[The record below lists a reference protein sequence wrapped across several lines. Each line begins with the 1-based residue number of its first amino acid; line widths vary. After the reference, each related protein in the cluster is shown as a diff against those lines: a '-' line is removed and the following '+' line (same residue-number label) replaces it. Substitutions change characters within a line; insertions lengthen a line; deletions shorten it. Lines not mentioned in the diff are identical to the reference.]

1 MFIYLVGANVC
12 MYVCGCVSIHACV
25 HLACGSQQKLMGVFY
40 HSLLYSF
47 KEGALPE
54 SGSCAFPYSFVL
66 EYKGYAGP

>member
-12 MYVCGCVSIHACV
+12 IYVCGCVSIHACV
-25 HLACGSQQKLMGVFY
+25 HLACGGHGVFY

-54 SGSCAFPYSFVL
+54 SGLVPSPCLCYGV
-66 EYKGYAGP
+66 